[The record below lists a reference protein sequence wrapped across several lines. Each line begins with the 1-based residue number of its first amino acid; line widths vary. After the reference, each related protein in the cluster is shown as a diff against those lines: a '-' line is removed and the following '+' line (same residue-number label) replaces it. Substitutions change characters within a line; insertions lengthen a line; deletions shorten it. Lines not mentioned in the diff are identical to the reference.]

1 MSTLTTTR
9 LVTLPQVNLLPP
21 EIEQERRFRRT
32 QFALGA
38 AVVASLGVVGVLFL
52 AASNQVSSAQGDLA
66 DSKRETTKLEARAA
80 EYSQVPLVYAQV
92 EAARAQLELAM
103 GKEIRWSFYL
113 NDLSL
118 KIPNSV
124 WLTTMTVTPNEAVGL
139 APAPVAG
146 TAAGYLES
154 GVGAVAFDG
163 HAMKHNDVAA
173 WLDSLAKQKGYTQPY
188 FTEST
193 KEKIGTREVVR
204 FKSQV
209 TVTEDALSKRYI
221 QKAGS

>member
-1 MSTLTTTR
+1 MSTQTTTR

-32 QFALGA
+32 QLGLGA
-38 AVVASLGVVGVLFL
+38 GVVAALGVVAVLFL
-52 AASNQVSSAQGDLA
+52 AANSQVSSAQGDLA
-66 DSKRETTKLEARAA
+66 DSKRQTSQLEAKAA
-80 EYSQVPLVYAQV
+80 EYSQVPLVYSQV

-124 WLTTMTVTPNEAVGL
+124 WLKTMTVTANDAVAA
-139 APAPVAG
+139 APAPAPG
-146 TAAGYLES
+146 AATNYIES
-154 GVGAVAFDG
+154 GIGSITFTG
-163 HAMKHNDVAA
+163 NGMKHNDVAA
-173 WLDSLAKQKGYTQPY
+173 WLVSLSKQKGYTQPY
-188 FTEST
+188 FTDST
-193 KEKIGTREVVR
+193 KQEIAEREVVS
-204 FKSQV
+204 FTSQV
-209 TVTEDALSKRYI
+209 TITEDALSKRYI

>member
-9 LVTLPQVNLLPP
+9 LSTLPQVNLLPP

-32 QFALGA
+32 QLGLGA
-38 AVVASLGVVGVLFL
+38 GVVASLGVVAVLFL
-52 AASNQVSSAQGDLA
+52 AANSQVSSAQGDLA
-66 DSKRETTKLEARAA
+66 DSKRQTSQLEVKAA

-92 EAARAQLELAM
+92 EAAKAQLELAM

-124 WLTTMTVTPNEAVGL
+124 WLTTMTVTPNEA
-139 APAPVAG
+139 AASAAPVA
-146 TAAGYLES
+146 AGGSYLQTGIGE
-154 GVGAVAFDG
+154 VTFDG
-163 HAMKHNDVAA
+163 HALKHNDVAA

-193 KEKIGTREVVR
+193 KELIGTREVVKFR
-204 FKSQV
+204 SQV
-209 TVTEDALSKRYI
+209 TVTEDALSKRYV

>member
-1 MSTLTTTR
+1 MSTLTATR
-9 LVTLPQVNLLPP
+9 IGTLPRVNLLPP
-21 EIEQERRFRRT
+21 EIEQERRFRRV
-32 QFALGA
+32 QLGLGG
-38 AVVASLGVVGVLFL
+38 AVLASLGVVAVLFL
-52 AASNQVSSAQGDLA
+52 AANSQVADAKSDLA
-66 DSKRETTKLEARAA
+66 DSQAQTTQLEAKTA
-80 EYSQVPLVYAQV
+80 EYSQVPLVYSQV

-118 KIPNSV
+118 KTPARV
-124 WLTTMTVTPNEAVGL
+124 WLDTLSVSSTEANAAL
-139 APAPVAG
+139 TAPGVAG
-146 TAAGYLES
+146 APNYLVP
-154 GVGAVAFDG
+154 GVGAVSFEG

-173 WLDSLAKQKGYTQPY
+173 WLDSLAKQKGYDQPY

-193 KEKIGTREVVR
+193 EELIGATEVVK

-209 TVTEDALSKRYI
+209 TVTEDALSKRYV

>member
-38 AVVASLGVVGVLFL
+38 VVVASLGVVGVLFL
-52 AASNQVSSAQGDLA
+52 AASNQVSSAQGELA
-66 DSKRETTKLEARAA
+66 DSQRQTTKLQAREA

-92 EAARAQLELAM
+92 DAAKAQLELAM

-124 WLTTMTVTPNEAVGL
+124 WLTTMTVTPNEATSV
-139 APAPVAG
+139 APAPV
-146 TAAGYLES
+146 
-154 GVGAVAFDG
+154 
-163 HAMKHNDVAA
+163 
-173 WLDSLAKQKGYTQPY
+173 
-188 FTEST
+188 
-193 KEKIGTREVVR
+193 
-204 FKSQV
+204 
-209 TVTEDALSKRYI
+209 
-221 QKAGS
+221 

>member
-52 AASNQVSSAQGDLA
+52 AANGQVSSAQGDLA
-66 DSKRETTKLEARAA
+66 DSKRQTTQLEARAA

-124 WLTTMTVTPNEAVGL
+124 WLTTMTVTPNESTAA

-146 TAAGYLES
+146 AAAGYLES
-154 GVGAVAFDG
+154 GVGVVTFDG
-163 HAMKHNDVAA
+163 QAMKHTDVAA

-193 KEKIGTREVVR
+193 KEKIGEREVVR
-204 FKSQV
+204 FRSQV